1 MSTHTGTKLPRGT
14 LAKGD
19 LRNKRIRTHKIFD
32 LIWKKNL
39 MSKKDA
45 YRWMEYFMGLRRDEG
60 HIGFFSD
67 YRCDLLMEKAKELL
81 VNNHIEIPANT

>member
-1 MSTHTGTKLPRGT
+1 
-14 LAKGD
+14 
-19 LRNKRIRTHKIFD
+19 
-32 LIWKKNL
+32 
-39 MSKKDA
+39 
-45 YRWMEYFMGLRRDEG
+45 MGLQRDEG